1 MNRRL
6 LIVPVVG
13 VAALA
18 GSQLLSGG
26 ESELPPEPVF
36 PTVVGTDT
44 SQDWTD
50 DDWSVNRFVDDP
62 FEASFAGQPPADFD
76 PLAPPAE
83 VSLEPD
89 TVPATTAPPLPPAA
103 AAAPTAPPTTTTPPP
118 TTTARDLS
126 EAPPLAEDGSGVD
139 LPEIDDLPD
148 PLGDPAVDDSDPG
161 AAEPGAGNE
170 SDR

>member
-36 PTVVGTDT
+36 PTVVGNET
-44 SQDWTD
+44 SQGWTD
-50 DDWSVNRFVDDP
+50 DDWSVNRLVDDP
-62 FEASFAGQPPADFD
+62 FNASLVGQPTASFD
-76 PLAPPAE
+76 PLVPPTE
-83 VSLEPD
+83 VELEPEA
-89 TVPATTAPPLPPAA
+89 VPTTTAPSQPASAPAA
-103 AAAPTAPPTTTTPPP
+103 PAPAPTPTTTTPPP

-148 PLGDPAVDDSDPG
+148 PLAEDADDPG
-161 AAEPGAGNE
+161 DGDSGAEP
-170 SDR
+170 DR